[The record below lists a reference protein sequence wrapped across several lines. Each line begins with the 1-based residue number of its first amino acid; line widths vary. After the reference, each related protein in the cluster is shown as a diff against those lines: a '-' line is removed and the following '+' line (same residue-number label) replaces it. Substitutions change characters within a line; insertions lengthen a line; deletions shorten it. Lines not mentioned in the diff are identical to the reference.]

1 MHKTVE
7 LGGIIRRLALITMWA
22 QRTAYYKL
30 GESIPWLI
38 IECTPLFD
46 PRIG

>member
-1 MHKTVE
+1 MHETVE
-7 LGGIIRRLALITMWA
+7 LSEIIRRLALITMRA
-22 QRTAYYKL
+22 QRTAYHKL

-38 IECTPLFD
+38 VECTPLFD